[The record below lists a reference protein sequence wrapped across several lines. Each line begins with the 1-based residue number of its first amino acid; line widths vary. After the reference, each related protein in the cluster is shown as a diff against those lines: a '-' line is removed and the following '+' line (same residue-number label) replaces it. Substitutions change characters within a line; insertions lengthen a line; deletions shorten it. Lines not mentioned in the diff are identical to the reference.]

1 MVKINFLPLW
11 HPQTSVPA
19 TRAQVTPSFDWL
31 AFAVKLVRNKFYRE
45 CQPIKWECYKFY
57 RECQPNQMRVLRVLP
72 RMPANQMKSATS
84 FTANASQIKLECY
97 KFCRECQLI
106 VTCARVAGTE
116 VCGCHGG
123 KKLIFTT
130 VEIDFYHRGKSFFFF
145 LWKIFSIPLISS
157 NKFTQVATALLDL
170 WNFISSSSNK
180 FIQVQPCHHR
190 WPASVSWG
198 LPAEEHE
205 SSWNW
210 FFTTVEI
217 DFTTMEVDSYNLGK
231 LFFFLM
237 EMNPSLK
244 HSTGK

>member
-1 MVKINFLPLW
+1 MLKINFLPLW

-19 TRAQVTPSFDWL
+19 TRAQVTLSFDWL
-31 AFAVKLVRNKFYRE
+31 AFAVKLVRWPRTRFFRE

-57 RECQPNQMRVLRVLP
+57 RECQPNQIRVLQVLP
-72 RMPANQMKSATS
+72 RMPAN
-84 FTANASQIKLECY
+84 CY
-97 KFCRECQLI
+97 LCTRSRHGSL
-106 VTCARVAGTE
+106 RVSR
-116 VCGCHGG
+116 G
-123 KKLIFTT
+123 KK
-130 VEIDFYHRGKSFFFF
+130 IDFYYRGNWFLPPWKIFFFF

-157 NKFTQVATALLDL
+157 NKFTQVATALLGL
-170 WNFISSSSNK
+170 WNCISSSSNK